1 MNRSEQATK
10 LRATAPSSATRSGGV
25 ECGTHHWAL
34 DAWDLLFHLG
44 LFATFFN
51 LFFYFRLRKSYDTS
65 AADIADG
72 FGQMIQALPP
82 ALHPFLRPS
91 DPQRAQ
97 QRADN
102 ARRKRDRANGRAFAL
117 ACIPMMLLWAIAI
130 VWGTCLVVAGHEIS
144 PVASNTLRSSFCS
157 V

>member
-51 LFFYFRLRKSYDTS
+51 LFFYFRLRKSYS
-65 AADIADG
+65 HGRALRKQR
-72 FGQMIQALPP
+72 FGGRT
-82 ALHPFLRPS
+82 PFL
-91 DPQRAQ
+91 
-97 QRADN
+97 
-102 ARRKRDRANGRAFAL
+102 
-117 ACIPMMLLWAIAI
+117 
-130 VWGTCLVVAGHEIS
+130 
-144 PVASNTLRSSFCS
+144 S
-157 V
+157 VS